1 MRYPEFLQNG
11 GTIGFPAPSFGCS
24 TEPYSTRFDAALER
38 FSEWGYKLNPGPNS
52 RAGEGI
58 GISNTPAK
66 CGKELTDMY
75 LDPANDVLIA
85 CGGGELMCE
94 ILEHVDLGAMKQATP
109 RWIMGYSD
117 ITNIVHP
124 LLTLCDTASIYGPC
138 APAFGIRELH
148 DSVSSAFD
156 ILRGRLSQVHSYDLH
171 EKFFYDEEPVAED
184 SPEPDPLEKYKLTE
198 KSLKAVYDGKKYY
211 PSGEYKGEL
220 EFSGRLIGGCMD
232 CLVNLIGTP
241 FEDTKGFL
249 DRYEKDGVIW
259 CLESCDLNVFDIRRA
274 MWHMEKAGWFRKGI
288 VKGFIFGRPYNGQD
302 MMGLTH
308 IGSVMPYVEK
318 YEVPALLD
326 ADLGHVYPAMPIVV
340 GSIGH
345 VKVSGN
351 DVKLQME
358 FA

>member
-1 MRYPEFLQNG
+1 MRYPEFLQDG

-109 RWIMGYSD
+109 KWIMGYSD

-241 FEDTKGFL
+241 FE
-249 DRYEKDGVIW
+249 
-259 CLESCDLNVFDIRRA
+259 
-274 MWHMEKAGWFRKGI
+274 KAGWFRKGI

-318 YEVPALLD
+318 YGVPALLD
-326 ADLGHVYPAMPIVV
+326 ADLGHVYPAMPIVI